1 MRALYDSKSKTL
13 DDKGI
18 KALLSNDV
26 KYQAWLK
33 VEAALARAQGELG
46 VIPEAAAEQI
56 NEKARIE
63 NLDFE
68 KMDEIYRKVGHG
80 FVPFLKVFVM
90 ACDED
95 SGKYIHFGATTQNIQ
110 QTAQNLVMKEVHDK
124 FIVFTMTILDNLNEL
139 ATKHAKTVM
148 AGRSHGKHAI
158 PITFGYKVSVW
169 ISEIVMSL
177 ERMQEVEKR
186 VFTTM
191 MGGAVGAFNS
201 TGEVGIAVQDR
212 VAEILNLR
220 PMMVPS
226 RNISSPKIEYI
237 NTLQILANNLH
248 KIAEEVFQTSIEE
261 FGEVAE
267 SFTNGTVGSSTMPH
281 KINPKLSKGIIAN
294 AQMLYSLSTVTY
306 CSAARPFEADSTSNM
321 LFDGVMTQAL
331 ELMTEILV
339 RAEEL
344 TRTLKVNEERMK
356 ENAEINSGLDNSEYI
371 MMQIAQHIGKDKAH
385 ELVYELAIESE
396 LTHRSYK
403 EILMENQ
410 VIKQLF
416 SAKEVENMLKPEN
429 YIGLSAMIVENIVNK
444 SKETIHS
451 VNERFQLE
459 RVYV

>member
-13 DDKGI
+13 DDHGI
-18 KALLSNDV
+18 KALLSNEA

-33 VEAALARAQGELG
+33 VEAALAKAQGELG
-46 VIPEAAAEQI
+46 VIPKEAAQNI
-56 NEKARIE
+56 NQKAQIE

-90 ACDED
+90 ACDEE

-110 QTAQNLVMKEVHDK
+110 QTAQNLLMKQIHEK
-124 FIVFTMTILDNLNEL
+124 FLDYVLQILDNLNEL
-139 ATKHAKTVM
+139 AENHAHTVM
-148 AGRSHGKHAI
+148 AGRTHGKHAI

-169 ISEIVMSL
+169 ISEIMMSL

-186 VFTTM
+186 VLTAM

-201 TGEVGIAVQDR
+201 TGEVGTAVQDR
-212 VAEILNLR
+212 VAEILNLE

-237 NTLQILANNLH
+237 NTLQLLANNLH
-248 KIAEEVFQTSIEE
+248 KVAEEVFQTSIEE

-267 SFTNGTVGSSTMPH
+267 GFTNGTVGSSTMPH

-331 ELMTEILV
+331 ELMTEILM

-344 TRTLKVNEERMK
+344 TRTLTVDEEKMK
-356 ENAEINSGLDNSEYI
+356 ENAALNAGLDNSEYI
-371 MMQIAQHIGKDKAH
+371 MMQIAQHIGKDQAH
-385 ELVYELAIESE
+385 ELVYELAIEAE
-396 LTHRSYK
+396 LTHKSYK
-403 EILMENQ
+403 EILMNNQ
-410 VIKQLF
+410 TITQLF
-416 SAKEVENMLKPEN
+416 SVEEIEEMLKPEN
-429 YIGLSAMIVENIVNK
+429 YIGLSATIVDNVVKK
-444 SKETIHS
+444 SKEAIHS
-451 VNERFQLE
+451 MNERNQRE

>member
-13 DDKGI
+13 DDHGI
-18 KALLSNDV
+18 KALLSSEA

-33 VEAALARAQGELG
+33 VEAALAKAQGELG
-46 VIPEAAAEQI
+46 VIPKEAAQNI
-56 NEKARIE
+56 NQKAQIE

-90 ACDED
+90 ACDEE

-110 QTAQNLVMKEVHDK
+110 QTAQNLLMKQIHEK
-124 FIVFTMTILDNLNEL
+124 FLDYVLQILDNLNEL
-139 ATKHAKTVM
+139 AVKHAHTVM
-148 AGRSHGKHAI
+148 AGRTHGKHAI

-169 ISEIVMSL
+169 ISEIMMSL

-186 VFTTM
+186 VFTAM

-201 TGEVGIAVQDR
+201 TGEVGTAVQDR
-212 VAEILNLR
+212 VAEILNLE

-237 NTLQILANNLH
+237 NTLQLLANNLH
-248 KIAEEVFQTSIEE
+248 KVAEEVFQTSIEE

-267 SFTNGTVGSSTMPH
+267 GFTNGTVGSSTMPH

-331 ELMTEILV
+331 ELMTEILM

-344 TRTLKVNEERMK
+344 TRTLTVDEEKMK
-356 ENAEINSGLDNSEYI
+356 ENAQLNAGLDNSEYI
-371 MMQIAQHIGKDKAH
+371 MMQIAQHIGKDQAH
-385 ELVYELAIESE
+385 ELVYELAIEAE
-396 LTHRSYK
+396 LTNKSYK
-403 EILMENQ
+403 EILMNNQ
-410 VIKQLF
+410 TITQLF
-416 SAKEVENMLKPEN
+416 SVEEVEEMLKPEN
-429 YIGLSAMIVENIVNK
+429 YIGLSATIVDNVVKK
-444 SKETIHS
+444 SKEAIHS
-451 VNERFQLE
+451 MNDRIQRE

>member
-13 DDKGI
+13 EDNGI
-18 KALLSNDV
+18 KQLLSNEE
-26 KYQAWLK
+26 KYRTWLK
-33 VEAALARAQGELG
+33 VEAALAKAQGELG
-46 VIPEAAAEQI
+46 VIPQSAAKTI

-90 ACDED
+90 ACDEE

-110 QTAQNLVMKEVHDK
+110 QTSQNLIMKQIHEK
-124 FIVFTMTILDNLNEL
+124 FLDYTVKILDNLNGL
-139 ATKHAKTVM
+139 ATKHAQTVM
-148 AGRSHGKHAI
+148 AGRTHGKHAI
-158 PITFGYKVSVW
+158 PITLGYKVSAW
-169 ISEIVMSL
+169 ISEILMSL

-212 VAEILNLR
+212 VAELLNLT
-220 PMMVPS
+220 PMLVPS

-237 NTLQILANNLH
+237 NSLQLLANNLH

-267 SFTNGTVGSSTMPH
+267 GFTNGTVGSSTMPH

-294 AQMLYSLSTVTY
+294 AQMLYSISTVTY

-331 ELMTEILV
+331 ELMTEILM

-344 TRTLKVNEERMK
+344 TRTLVVNEARMK
-356 ENAEINSGLDNSEYI
+356 ENANINLGLDNSEYI
-371 MMQIAQHIGKDKAH
+371 MMQIAQHIGKDQAH
-385 ELVYELAIESE
+385 ELVYELAIEAE
-396 LTHRSYK
+396 LTHQSYK
-403 EILMENQ
+403 EIQLANKL
-410 VIKQLF
+410 VGQLF
-416 SAKEVENMLKPEN
+416 TAKEIEDMLKPEN
-429 YIGLSAMIVENIVNK
+429 YIGLSAAITKDVVTK
-444 SKETIHS
+444 SKETIRS
-451 VNERFQLE
+451 FNERSRQE

>member
-18 KALLSNDV
+18 KKLLSSDS

-33 VEAALARAQGELG
+33 VEAALAKAQGELE
-46 VIPEAAAEQI
+46 VIPKEAALKI
-56 NEKARIE
+56 NQKAQIE

-90 ACDED
+90 ACDEE

-110 QTAQNLVMKEVHDK
+110 QTAQNLIMKQVHEK
-124 FIVFTMTILDNLNEL
+124 FLEYTLQILENLSEL
-139 ATKHAKTVM
+139 ASKHAHTVM
-148 AGRSHGKHAI
+148 AGRTHGKHAI

-169 ISEIVMSL
+169 ISELMMSL

-186 VFTTM
+186 TFTAM

-201 TGEVGIAVQDR
+201 TGEVGLAVQDR
-212 VAEILNLR
+212 VAELLNLQ

-226 RNISSPKIEYI
+226 RNITSPKIEYI
-237 NTLQILANNLH
+237 NTLQLLANNLH

-267 SFTNGTVGSSTMPH
+267 GFTSGTVGSSTMPH

-294 AQMLYSLSTVTY
+294 AQMLYSLSTITY

-331 ELMTEILV
+331 ELMTEILM
-339 RAEEL
+339 RGEEL
-344 TRTLKVNEERMK
+344 TRTLTVNEKRMK
-356 ENAEINSGLDNSEYI
+356 ENAEINAGLDNSEYI
-371 MMQIAQHIGKDKAH
+371 MMQIAQHLGKDQAH
-385 ELVYELAIESE
+385 ELVYELAIEAE

-403 EILMENQ
+403 EILLENQ
-410 VIKQLF
+410 TINQLF
-416 SAKEVENMLKPEN
+416 TVNEIEKLLKPEN
-429 YIGLSAMIVENIVNK
+429 YVGLSAVIVENVVRK
-444 SKETIHS
+444 SKETIHKM
-451 VNERFQLE
+451 NERFQRE

>member
-13 DDKGI
+13 DDNGI
-18 KALLSNDV
+18 KQLLSSEE

-33 VEAALARAQGELG
+33 VEAALAKAQGELG
-46 VIPEAAAEQI
+46 VIPKDAAVKI
-56 NEKARIE
+56 NERAKIE

-90 ACDED
+90 ACDEE

-110 QTAQNLVMKEVHDK
+110 QTAQNLTMKQIHEK
-124 FIVFTMTILDNLNEL
+124 FLGYTVKILDNLNEL
-139 ATKHAKTVM
+139 ASKHGKTVM
-148 AGRSHGKHAI
+148 AGRTHGKHAI

-169 ISEIVMSL
+169 IAEILMSL

-186 VFTTM
+186 VFTAM

-201 TGEVGIAVQDR
+201 TGEVGIAVQNR
-212 VAEILNLR
+212 VAELLNLE

-237 NTLQILANNLH
+237 NTLQLLANNLH
-248 KIAEEVFQTSIEE
+248 KMAEEVFQTSIEE

-267 SFTNGTVGSSTMPH
+267 GFTNGTVGSSTMPH

-331 ELMTEILV
+331 ELMTEILM

-344 TRTLKVNEERMK
+344 TRTLTVNEERMK
-356 ENAEINSGLDNSEYI
+356 ANAELNSGLDNSEYI
-371 MMQIAQHIGKDKAH
+371 MMQIAQHIGKDQAH
-385 ELVYELAIESE
+385 ELVYELAIEAE
-396 LTHRSYK
+396 LTQRSYK

-410 VIKQLF
+410 RINQFFTLM
-416 SAKEVENMLKPEN
+416 EIEEMLKPEN
-429 YIGLSAMIVENIVNK
+429 YVGLSALITENVVTK
-444 SKETIHS
+444 SKETIEQL
-451 VNERFQLE
+451 NERFQQE

>member
-13 DDKGI
+13 ADTGI
-18 KALLSNDV
+18 KALLSNEA
-26 KYQAWLK
+26 KYQAWLE

-46 VIPEAAAEQI
+46 VIPEAAAKKI

-90 ACDED
+90 ACDEE
-95 SGKYIHFGATTQNIQ
+95 SGKYIHFGSTTQNIQ
-110 QTAQNLVMKEVHDK
+110 QTAQNLVMKQVHEK
-124 FIVFTMTILDNLNEL
+124 FLDYTVRILDNLNHL
-139 ATKHAKTVM
+139 AAKHARTVM
-148 AGRSHGKHAI
+148 AGRTHGKHAI
-158 PITFGYKVSVW
+158 PITYGYKVSVW
-169 ISEIVMSL
+169 ISEILLSL

-201 TGEVGIAVQDR
+201 TGEVGIAVQER
-212 VAEILNLR
+212 VAEILDMA

-237 NTLQILANNLH
+237 NTLQLLANNLH

-267 SFTNGTVGSSTMPH
+267 GFTNGTVGSSTMPH

-331 ELMTEILV
+331 ELMTEVLI

-344 TRTLKVNEERMK
+344 TRTLTVNKARMK
-356 ENAEINSGLDNSEYI
+356 ENAEINAGLDNSEYI
-371 MMQIAQHIGKDKAH
+371 MMQIAQHIGKDQAH
-385 ELVYELAIESE
+385 ELVYELAIEAE
-396 LTHRSYK
+396 LTHRSYN
-403 EILMENQ
+403 EILMGNKL
-410 VIKQLF
+410 ISQLF
-416 SAKEVENMLKPEN
+416 THKEVEEMLRPEN
-429 YIGLSAMIVENIVNK
+429 YVGLSATIVDNVVAK
-444 SKETIHS
+444 STEAIHS
-451 VNERFQLE
+451 LHARFQQE
-459 RVYV
+459 RSYV